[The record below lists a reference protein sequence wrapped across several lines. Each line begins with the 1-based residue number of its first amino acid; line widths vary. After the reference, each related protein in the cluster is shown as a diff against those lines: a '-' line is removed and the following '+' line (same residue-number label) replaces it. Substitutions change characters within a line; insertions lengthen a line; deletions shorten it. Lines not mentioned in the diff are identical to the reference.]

1 MSHAPSL
8 VRLAP
13 HRPHHPF
20 GEEGEE
26 EESASRLRAAE
37 SGKLLGRSAR
47 SPSRPS
53 RPSRSTW
60 WCGRPRE
67 QLCTSLDAWRC
78 FEWTPPAGWAP
89 QWPLHTLVVALV
101 QIILFYA
108 TDSRASL
115 ELFVPIEP
123 GTEWRILTLTLA
135 HADAAHLWGN
145 MVGTLSL
152 VLLFEVIHGT
162 PRTAL
167 LYWASGTFGS
177 IAQVLL
183 WRGEFGALLGA
194 SGAVYGVMGAYVAH
208 LVLNLRETPLWP
220 LWVCFVALVL
230 VLEAVNYAV
239 NRAPNVAYAAHGFG
253 ALYGAVLALCV
264 ARNVRVVPWERWFV
278 YGGLVLSVVAGAT
291 AVALLAMRI
300 AAWEAEGGVRG
311 GL

>member
-8 VRLAP
+8 VRLGPGPAYAP
-13 HRPHHPF
+13 VQEAGGSPPARRATERPW
-20 GEEGEE
+20 
-26 EESASRLRAAE
+26 
-37 SGKLLGRSAR
+37 
-47 SPSRPS
+47 RPS
-53 RPSRSTW
+53 R
-60 WCGRPRE
+60 RPVVRAASATAATAATAATPPRWRASFDT
-67 QLCTSLDAWRC
+67 CRC
-78 FEWTPPAGWAP
+78 FEWTPPADWAP
-89 QWPLHTLVVALV
+89 QWPLHTLVVSLV
-101 QIILFYA
+101 QVILFYA
-108 TDSRASL
+108 TDSRTSL
-115 ELFVPIEP
+115 ELSIPIEH

-145 MVGTLSL
+145 LGATLSL

-194 SGAVYGVMGAYVAH
+194 SGAVYGVMGAYIAH
-208 LVLNLRETPLWP
+208 LVLNLHETPLWP
-220 LWVCFVALVL
+220 LWVCFAVLML

-264 ARNVRVVPWERWFV
+264 VRNVRVVPWERWFV

-300 AAWEAEGGVRG
+300 ATWEA
-311 GL
+311 